1 MPVSDTTLIHALE
14 EKGLSRATA
23 ETIADAVKRGRT
35 PHNDPWMLAYA
46 ALLTTLL
53 AGSIGWSAAQFN
65 AIDNRFN
72 AIDNRFNAI
81 DNKFSALDDKINA
94 LDDKISEHG
103 ERLARIE
110 TLLMERLPAPK

>member
-14 EKGLSRATA
+14 EKGLSRTTA

-35 PHNDPWMLAYA
+35 PRNDPWMLAYA

-53 AGSIGWSAAQFN
+53 AGSIGWSAAEFN

-72 AIDNRFNAI
+72 A
-81 DNKFSALDDKINA
+81 LDV
-94 LDDKISEHG
+94 KISEHG

-110 TLLMERLPAPK
+110 TLIMERLPAPK

>member
-72 AIDNRFNAI
+72 AIDN
-81 DNKFSALDDKINA
+81 KFSALDDKINA